1 MIFESWNTL
10 GAVLA
15 GGRSRR
21 FGRDKARVDLGGETL
36 LERAVARLRPVCSEV
51 VLVSSRQLDWSA
63 LDLERVPDALPGRG
77 PLAGITAAVR
87 HACGRPT
94 FVLACDLPFV
104 SVELVRFLIGLA
116 KTESG
121 DSAGE
126 PKYLAWVP
134 RVGSRTQ
141 PLCGL
146 YAPGVLP
153 RLEEA
158 LAQGRLGV
166 WDLLQTLRVR
176 VVDLA
181 TQTSLADADSLLNVN
196 YPRDLRRAQ
205 ELLCLR
211 AEAER

>member
-1 MIFESWNTL
+1 MIFESWDTL

-15 GGRSRR
+15 GGQSRR

-36 LERAVARLRPVCSEV
+36 LERAVKRLRPVCSEV
-51 VLVSSRQLDWSA
+51 ILVSSRRLDWSA

-87 HACGRPT
+87 HASGRPT

-104 SVELVRFLIGLA
+104 SVELVRYLIGLA

-121 DSAGE
+121 GSAGE
-126 PKYLAWVP
+126 SEHLAWVP

-146 YAPGVLP
+146 YTTGVLP

-158 LAQGRLGV
+158 LAHGRLGV
-166 WDLLQTLRVR
+166 RDLLQTLPVR
-176 VVDLA
+176 VVDLD
-181 TQTSLADADSLLNVN
+181 TRTSLANADSFLNVN
-196 YPRDLRRAQ
+196 HPRDLRRAQ
-205 ELLCLR
+205 QLLCLR
-211 AEAER
+211 SEAER